1 MTSGNGILKM
11 VKEED
16 VVRVGNNFLTYG
28 NVNPSVLSAGTLYV
42 AGNFTEKT
50 VQYSGVFKAIDQ
62 HTVVF
67 NGNSLQKIYFDRH
80 NENGF
85 ANVTFENPKIE
96 LASGIRGFSLNE
108 DINLT
113 ISASTFAVDGTLY
126 LNGHSVGEKIN
137 GNEELVFTGGTIDF
151 GSSRIP
157 IKGNLLQ
164 TGGTLYVDGGE
175 LSITGD
181 YYLAGSRGIGD
192 DGKEIVTFGSGILK
206 MAKEE
211 DVVRVGGNFLTY
223 GNSNPSV
230 LSAGTLYVAGNFT
243 QKTNYYGNIFNA
255 TGSHT
260 VAFNGNSLQK
270 VYFQNYNESGFANV
284 TFENPEIE
292 FASDIRGFSL
302 NEDINLTISAST
314 FEVNGTLD
322 LNAHSVV
329 IKGDLLQTGG
339 TLYINGGELSI
350 TGDYYLAGSRG
361 IGDDG
366 KETVTSGSGI
376 LKMVKEADIV
386 RVGGSFLSNDSGHS
400 DYERTLSAG
409 TLYVA
414 GDFEA
419 RNGYRPTG
427 SHTVVL
433 YGNRLQNVFFQY
445 TGNQF
450 NNVMVKKPA
459 KDMVT
464 FSPNPCWNNY
474 YEEIG
479 NGIPDLLLPAFLLTV
494 DEEAFMGC
502 SFEYAYIQ
510 DCTTAIKSKAF
521 ANCKNLIFIRIPESV
536 SFISP
541 NAFEETNN
549 LTIIGKAESYAEQ
562 YAKDYGFA
570 FIAE

>member
-1 MTSGNGILKM
+1 MT
-11 VKEED
+11 KEED
-16 VVRVGNNFLTYG
+16 EVRVGGDFLTYG
-28 NVNPSVLSAGTLYV
+28 NRNPSVLSAGKLYV
-42 AGNFTEKT
+42 AGNFTQKT
-50 VQYSGVFKAIDQ
+50 YDYRNIFNATGS

-67 NGNSLQKIYFDRH
+67 NGNSPQKVYFQNY
-80 NENGF
+80 NESGF
-85 ANVTFENPKIE
+85 ANVTFENTEIE
-96 LASGIRGFSLNE
+96 FASGIRGFSLNE

-113 ISASTFAVDGTLY
+113 ISASTFEVSGTLY

-137 GNEELVFTGGTIDF
+137 GNEEFVFTGGTIDF
-151 GSSRIP
+151 GGSRIP

-164 TGGTLYVDGGE
+164 TGGTLYVD
-175 LSITGD
+175 
-181 YYLAGSRGIGD
+181 
-192 DGKEIVTFGSGILK
+192 
-206 MAKEE
+206 
-211 DVVRVGGNFLTY
+211 
-223 GNSNPSV
+223 
-230 LSAGTLYVAGNFT
+230 
-243 QKTNYYGNIFNA
+243 
-255 TGSHT
+255 
-260 VAFNGNSLQK
+260 
-270 VYFQNYNESGFANV
+270 
-284 TFENPEIE
+284 
-292 FASDIRGFSL
+292 
-302 NEDINLTISAST
+302 
-314 FEVNGTLD
+314 
-322 LNAHSVV
+322 
-329 IKGDLLQTGG
+329 
-339 TLYINGGELSI
+339 GGELSI

-386 RVGGSFLSNDSGHS
+386 RVGGSFLSHDSGHS

-419 RNGYRPTG
+419 RNTYRPTG

-433 YGNRLQNVFFQY
+433 YGNRLQNVFFKY
-445 TGNQF
+445 TGQQF